1 MVILRTPNIPPR
13 PRLARM
19 PSSPIQK
26 ILFGSPGTGKSY
38 RVKNQIIPNQLN
50 ITDQSNIITTV
61 FHPEYTYGD
70 FMGKLMPLTDD
81 NQKVSYRY
89 YTGHFLKA
97 LGRAYTNIISAHR
110 DYESAKN
117 KVKKEYTLKLIIA
130 RELASNDKLN
140 TSQEKELDRLYD
152 LVEKP
157 NPKNV
162 ALVIDELN
170 RGNSAAIFGTVFQLL
185 DRAKDGWSE
194 YPITIS
200 DIENIG
206 LLKEAGFSTYYRSD
220 SSDKKYKSQGKEC
233 KQDEYNEALEL
244 VFDDL
249 EEDEKVSLLEN
260 KIKLPPNLSILATMN
275 TSDNSIYFMDSAFK
289 RRWDWEFVN
298 IEDDNQRNVVS
309 GRKINLYNNDTCAW
323 NDFVDNLNEFIRS
336 HYKTVRKIE
345 DKQIGYFFINEE
357 TITEEQ
363 IKNKL
368 MFFIWDSV
376 FSNNRKPLT
385 ELLGMTERDLVTFG
399 QFTQKGVVQKF
410 VKEIMDFENV

>member
-1 MVILRTPNIPPR
+1 
-13 PRLARM
+13 
-19 PSSPIQK
+19 
-26 ILFGSPGTGKSY
+26 
-38 RVKNQIIPNQLN
+38 
-50 ITDQSNIITTV
+50 
-61 FHPEYTYGD
+61 
-70 FMGKLMPLTDD
+70 MPLTDD
-81 NQKVSYRY
+81 KEKVSYRY

-97 LGRAYTNIISAHR
+97 LGRAYKNIISAYQS
-110 DYESAKN
+110 YESAKE
-117 KVKKEYTLKLIIA
+117 KVKDDYRVKL
-130 RELASNDKLN
+130 RTVGELAPHGKLN

-157 NPKNV
+157 TPNNV
-162 ALVIDELN
+162 VLVIDELN

-200 DIENIG
+200 DLETIG
-206 LLKEAGFSTYYRSD
+206 LLKEAGFSTYYTMKGTTRE
-220 SSDKKYKSQGKEC
+220 DKYEFEGKDC
-233 KQDEYNEALEL
+233 HQNIYNNYLE
-244 VFDDL
+244 VIFEGL
-249 EEDEKVSLLEN
+249 EETKKISVQESKINKV
-260 KIKLPPNLSILATMN
+260 KLPPNLSILATMN

-298 IEDDNQRNVVS
+298 IKDDDQRKVVS
-309 GRKINLYNNDTCAW
+309 NRRVKLYNNDTCAW
-323 NDFVDNLNEFIRS
+323 NDFVDKLNEFIRS

-357 TITEEQ
+357 IITEEH

-385 ELLGMTERDLVTFG
+385 ELLGMTERERDLVTFG
-399 QFTQKGVVQKF
+399 QFTQTDIVQKF
-410 VKEIMDFENV
+410 VEKIMEFEKNV

>member
-1 MVILRTPNIPPR
+1 MPN
-13 PRLARM
+13 
-19 PSSPIQK
+19 SPIQK

-38 RVKNQIIPNQLN
+38 RVENIIIPDELK
-50 ITDQSNIITTV
+50 ITDQSNIIPTV

-81 NQKVSYRY
+81 SGKVEYKY
-89 YTGHFLKA
+89 YSGHFLKA
-97 LGRAYTNIISAHR
+97 LAKAYKNIIISCIK
-110 DYESAKN
+110 YEKD
-117 KVKKEYTLKLIIA
+117 KKEVTEEYKQEIGKTRQEDFSIEERSTLKQKHSKIIKQP
-130 RELASNDKLN
+130 E
-140 TSQEKELDRLYD
+140 
-152 LVEKP
+152 
-157 NPKNV
+157 NV
-162 ALVIDELN
+162 VLVIDEIN

-185 DRAKDGWSE
+185 DRNKNGWSQ

-200 DIENIG
+200 DLEKTG
-206 LLKEAGFSTYYRSD
+206 LLQAISFKQYFLSKDKGYSFEYDGDSCKEETYNKYLDYIFSDLSEEKRVRL
-220 SSDKKYKSQGKEC
+220 QEC
-233 KQDEYNEALEL
+233 
-244 VFDDL
+244 
-249 EEDEKVSLLEN
+249 
-260 KIKLPPNLSILATMN
+260 KIKLPPNLSFLATMN

-309 GRKINLYNNDTCAW
+309 SKRVKLYNNDTCAW
-323 NDFVDNLNEFIRS
+323 NDFVDKLNEFIRS

-357 TITEEQ
+357 IITEEH

-385 ELLGMTERDLVTFG
+385 KLLGMTERERDLVTFG
-399 QFTQKGVVQKF
+399 QFTQKDVVQKF
-410 VKEIMDFENV
+410 VKKVIDFVNV

>member
-1 MVILRTPNIPPR
+1 MSNK
-13 PRLARM
+13 
-19 PSSPIQK
+19 PIQK

-38 RVKNQIIPNQLN
+38 RVKNEIIPNQLN
-50 ITDQSNIITTV
+50 ITAQSNIITTV

-81 NQKVSYRY
+81 KQKVSYSY

-97 LGRAYTNIISAHR
+97 LGRAYKNIISAHQNY
-110 DYESAKN
+110 DSAKE
-117 KVKKEYTLKLIIA
+117 KKKEEYRQKLRDA
-130 RELASNDKLN
+130 GELASGAKLSS
-140 TSQEKELDRLYD
+140 SQTEQLNRLYD
-152 LVEKP
+152 SVEKP
-157 NPKNV
+157 IAENV
-162 ALVIDELN
+162 VLVIDELN

-200 DIENIG
+200 GLETIG
-206 LLKEAGFSTYYRSD
+206 LLKEVGLSTFHTTD
-220 SSDKKYKSQGKEC
+220 SSDKKYRFKGQECSKKEY
-233 KQDEYNEALEL
+233 EEVVEL
-244 VFDDL
+244 IFENL
-249 EEDEKVSLLEN
+249 EENKKVNLLYLN

-298 IEDDNQRNVVS
+298 IEDDGQRNVVS
-309 GRKINLYNNDTCAW
+309 GRKIKLYNNDTCAW
-323 NDFVDNLNEFIRS
+323 NDFVDKLNGFIRS
-336 HYKTVRKIE
+336 RHDKVRKIE

-357 TITEEQ
+357 TITEEH

-376 FSNNRKPLT
+376 FSNNREPLT
-385 ELLGMTERDLVTFG
+385 TLLEMKERDLVTFG
-399 QFTQKGVVQKF
+399 QFTQKDIVQKF
-410 VKEIMDFENV
+410 VNKIMGFGNV